1 MEDCERHTEA
11 GAANR
16 VISDFGMPLY
26 VVAKHPDGL
35 TENLSK
41 LWQAV
46 KPEFPAEGFFVH
58 QNDNNLSVVPTCIS
72 KRAAVEYLLNG
83 PLNDGPRLVIGAGD
97 SLSDAEFLRVC
108 DFLRCAW
115 SLTAHADADSTV
127 SRNDPSMTDVDSASD
142 SSWHNGALPQTTGQ
156 PISGSYDPADVL
168 FLLKCVQ
175 VSDTPVPLKE
185 QLIQSGARHYSEMI
199 TRENPPGEQ
208 YLRLFYRAFEANRER
223 LARDLITLAQYL
235 NTSRSGPLTLVS
247 LARAGTPIG
256 AILKRWILR
265 STSRT
270 PDSVSHYS
278 ISLIR
283 DRGIDQNAL
292 KWILERHSPESIVFI
307 DGWTGKG
314 VMARELRT
322 AIKSLDRDLSHSID
336 DRLMVIAD
344 LCGAAGFAATCDDY
358 LIPSSLLGA
367 TISGLVSRSIRNA
380 DVTGVNDFDGCIEY
394 LSCVQTICRAGSS
407 INSNIRWR

>member
-1 MEDCERHTEA
+1 
-11 GAANR
+11 
-16 VISDFGMPLY
+16 
-26 VVAKHPDGL
+26 
-35 TENLSK
+35 
-41 LWQAV
+41 
-46 KPEFPAEGFFVH
+46 
-58 QNDNNLSVVPTCIS
+58 
-72 KRAAVEYLLNG
+72 
-83 PLNDGPRLVIGAGD
+83 
-97 SLSDAEFLRVC
+97 
-108 DFLRCAW
+108 
-115 SLTAHADADSTV
+115 
-127 SRNDPSMTDVDSASD
+127 MTDVDSASD
-142 SSWHNGALPQTTGQ
+142 PSWHNGALPQTNGQ

-208 YLRLFYRAFEANRER
+208 YLKLFYRAFEANRER
-223 LARDLITLAQYL
+223 LGRDLMVLSRYL
-235 NTSRSGPLTLVS
+235 NASRSGPLTLVS

-270 PDSVSHYS
+270 PDNVSHYS

-292 KWILERHSPESIVFI
+292 RWIVERHAPESIVFI

-322 AIKSLDRDLSHSID
+322 AINALDRSLSNSID

-344 LCGAAGFAATCDDY
+344 LCGAAGFAATSDDY

-367 TISGLVSRSIRNA
+367 TISGLVSRSIRNP
-380 DVTGVNDFDGCIEY
+380 DVTGANDFDGCIEY
-394 LSCVQTICRAGSS
+394 PELRPNDLSRWFLDQLEHQMSLIQTKGALPATTARSSTDSS
-407 INSNIRWR
+407 IFKARSEMMSEVMSRFSISSENYIKPGIGEATRVLLRRVPWRVIVRDRTAPDVQHLLELAREKSVEVEELPHLPWQALSVIRTTVSGRR